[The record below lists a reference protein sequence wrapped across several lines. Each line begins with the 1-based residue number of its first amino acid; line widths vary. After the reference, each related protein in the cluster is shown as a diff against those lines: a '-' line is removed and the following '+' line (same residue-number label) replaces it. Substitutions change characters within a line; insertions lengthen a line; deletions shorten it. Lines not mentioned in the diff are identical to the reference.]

1 MKLNPDCIRDVLLYL
16 EEHLTY
22 NHDREYGIEHKSITL
37 TTIVKQVHKDH
48 NYEPDDIKYS
58 IEKLLEIEYIVSD
71 KMTTGNNKS
80 IISCSISD
88 ISYDGHQFLNTI
100 RPDTVWQATKKGA
113 SKLGIMSM
121 HALSSIAMKVTE
133 VIISD
138 PTVIAKIVSML

>member
-22 NHDREYGIEHKSITL
+22 NHDIEYGIEHNSITL
-37 TTIVKQVHKDH
+37 TTIVEQLYKDH

-88 ISYDGHQFLNTI
+88 ISYDGHTFLNTI

-113 SKLGIMSM
+113 SKIGIMSM
-121 HALSSIAMKVTE
+121 HALSSIAIKVAET
-133 VIISD
+133 IISD
-138 PTVIAKIVSML
+138 PAVIAKIVSML